1 MPRSM
6 VYDVDVAVPAAVMY
20 RNFTGIDYWQDLVA
34 FYRDNGARTEIA
46 HFATDAS
53 GTDVSF
59 SHIMSAQDLPSIARS
74 VVPASFAVTRVQHF
88 DPFSAATNRATG
100 HYRAE
105 VPVAPVEV
113 TGDYVL
119 ADTATGSQM
128 RLETRCHA
136 RVPIIGGQIERLL
149 TNGLR
154 MMFASEGEFT
164 ADWIDSHR

>member
-6 VYDVDVAVPAAVMY
+6 VYDIDVAVPASMMY
-20 RNFTGIDYWQDLVA
+20 RHFTGIDYWRDLVD
-34 FYRDNGARTEIA
+34 FYRENGARTEIA
-46 HFATDAS
+46 HFATDAG

-59 SHIMSAQDLPSIARS
+59 SHIISAQDLPAIART
-74 VVPASFAVTRVQHF
+74 VVPATFTIARVQHF
-88 DPFSAATNRATG
+88 DPFCEATNRAVG
-100 HYRAE
+100 RYRAD

-136 RVPIIGGQIERLL
+136 RVPLIGGQIEQLL
-149 TNGLR
+149 TSGLR
-154 MMFASEGEFT
+154 SLFAEEGGFT
-164 ADWIDSHR
+164 ADWIGGHR